1 MLASPRQPWL
11 KILNRK
17 ILIWARDPYVACS
30 RPRGHCVS
38 HTDCPVGVRPKP
50 TRGSLPAEE
59 LSSLHLGMYTL
70 TCGLGP
76 CVDFIGFCVY
86 SSGMRASDKAYS
98 ALREDIIEWRL
109 LPGAVLAEVEQSE
122 RLGVSRTPI
131 REALSRLTAEGLAR
145 TAGRRGVVVS
155 AISLA
160 DVNEL
165 FELRETLECRA
176 SALAAQRGNPTIFA
190 ALHDELAAAP
200 TLLSSAD
207 PARHEYYAL
216 VGKLDEAIDLAIC
229 NSYLAQ
235 AMSSLRVHLVRIR
248 RLAAD
253 DAVRLIA
260 AAEEH
265 AAIAGAIAA
274 GNPRLA
280 EAATILHLHRSLA
293 HIKATHTP
301 R

>member
-1 MLASPRQPWL
+1 MLL
-11 KILNRK
+11 
-17 ILIWARDPYVACS
+17 
-30 RPRGHCVS
+30 
-38 HTDCPVGVRPKP
+38 
-50 TRGSLPAEE
+50 
-59 LSSLHLGMYTL
+59 MYT
-70 TCGLGP
+70 
-76 CVDFIGFCVY
+76 VER
-86 SSGMRASDKAYS
+86 MRASDKAYC

-131 REALSRLTAEGLAR
+131 REALSRLTAEGLVR
-145 TAGRRGVVVS
+145 TAGGRGVVVS

-165 FELRETLECRA
+165 FEVRETLECRA
-176 SALAAQRGNPTIFA
+176 SALAAQRGDPTIFA

-260 AAEEH
+260 AAGEH

-280 EAATILHLHRSLA
+280 EAATILHLHRSLS
-293 HIKATHTP
+293 HVKATHTP
-301 R
+301 H